1 MKAMTSMTEGT
12 RILALATMFAVAGC
26 ASTGSATPQGTPAPT
41 PAGSTTAPANGGQS
55 RAPSWRLATLEH
67 VDLWLHGFALLTSDT
82 GHVPF
87 FARGYKQRIIEC
99 GERCALQLPTGDY
112 KLVLR
117 DRQGTY
123 WTQRLSV
130 AMPMSAVVSPPDQG
144 TRRLGIGLTMAG
156 ALAISAGYITFL
168 VIAWKKYG
176 ESAADC
182 IVSSC
187 EREQFATSTYVIAG
201 GSLAVGAAL
210 GATGLV
216 LWRGSSHAVL
226 RSNAPDAPAASTG
239 AALSLTPAAGHRWA
253 GLALMGRF

>member
-1 MKAMTSMTEGT
+1 MAWSRKVS
-12 RILALATMFAVAGC
+12 IAVAAAFATVAAAGP
-26 ASTGSATPQGTPAPT
+26 ASAQALGPVPVHSVTL
-41 PAGSTTAPANGGQS
+41 TASEPGVTIVIQDKS
-55 RAPSWRLATLEH
+55 
-67 VDLWLHGFALLTSDT
+67 
-82 GHVPF
+82 
-87 FARGYKQRIIEC
+87 YKQRIIEC

-253 GLALMGRF
+253 GLALTGSF

>member
-1 MKAMTSMTEGT
+1 MVPMAWSRKVS
-12 RILALATMFAVAGC
+12 IAVA
-26 ASTGSATPQGTPAPT
+26 
-41 PAGSTTAPANGGQS
+41 AG
-55 RAPSWRLATLEH
+55 LATLAAA
-67 VDLWLHGFALLTSDT
+67 GPASAQALGPVTVHPVTLTASEPGVTIMIRDK
-82 GHVPF
+82 
-87 FARGYKQRIIEC
+87 RGIMVC
-99 GERCALQLPTGDY
+99 GERCTLQLPNGDY
-112 KLVLR
+112 KLVVR
-117 DRQGTY
+117 DPEGKL

-130 AMPMSAVVSPPDQG
+130 VMPISAVVSPPDQD
-144 TRRLGIGLTMAG
+144 TRRLGIALTMAG
-156 ALAISAGYITFL
+156 AVGISAGYITFL
-168 VIAWKKYG
+168 VIAWQKYV

-239 AALSLTPAAGHRWA
+239 AALSLTPAGGHRWA
-253 GLALMGRF
+253 GLALTGSF

>member
-1 MKAMTSMTEGT
+1 MAWSRKVS
-12 RILALATMFAVAGC
+12 IAVA
-26 ASTGSATPQGTPAPT
+26 A
-41 PAGSTTAPANGGQS
+41 
-55 RAPSWRLATLEH
+55 
-67 VDLWLHGFALLTSDT
+67 GFATVAAAGPVSAQALGPVPVHSVTLTASEPGMTIVVQDKS
-82 GHVPF
+82 
-87 FARGYKQRIIEC
+87 YKQRIIEC

-201 GSLAVGAAL
+201 ASLAVGAAL

>member
-1 MKAMTSMTEGT
+1 MVWSRKVS
-12 RILALATMFAVAGC
+12 IAVAAAFATIAAAGPVSAQALGPVPVHSVTLT
-26 ASTGSATPQGTPAPT
+26 ASEPGMTIVVQDKS
-41 PAGSTTAPANGGQS
+41 
-55 RAPSWRLATLEH
+55 
-67 VDLWLHGFALLTSDT
+67 
-82 GHVPF
+82 
-87 FARGYKQRIIEC
+87 YKQRIIEC

-201 GSLAVGAAL
+201 ASLAVGAAL

-253 GLALMGRF
+253 GLALMGSF

>member
-1 MKAMTSMTEGT
+1 MAWSRKVS
-12 RILALATMFAVAGC
+12 IAVA
-26 ASTGSATPQGTPAPT
+26 
-41 PAGSTTAPANGGQS
+41 AGF
-55 RAPSWRLATLEH
+55 ATLAAA
-67 VDLWLHGFALLTSDT
+67 GAASAQALRPVRVHPVTLTASEPGVTIMIRDK
-82 GHVPF
+82 
-87 FARGYKQRIIEC
+87 RGIIIEC
-99 GERCALQLPTGDY
+99 GERCALQLRTGDY
-112 KLVLR
+112 KLVVR
-117 DRQGTY
+117 DPEGKL

-130 AMPMSAVVSPPDQG
+130 FKPISAVVSPPDQG

-253 GLALMGRF
+253 GLALTGSF

>member
-1 MKAMTSMTEGT
+1 MAWSRKVSIG
-12 RILALATMFAVAGC
+12 VA
-26 ASTGSATPQGTPAPT
+26 A
-41 PAGSTTAPANGGQS
+41 
-55 RAPSWRLATLEH
+55 
-67 VDLWLHGFALLTSDT
+67 GFATVAAAGPASAQALGPVPVHSVTLTASEPGVT
-82 GHVPF
+82 IVIEEKSYQ
-87 FARGYKQRIIEC
+87 RRIIEC

-112 KLVLR
+112 KVVVR
-117 DRQGTY
+117 DPQGTY

-182 IVSSC
+182 IVSS
-187 EREQFATSTYVIAG
+187 TYVIAG

-226 RSNAPDAPAASTG
+226 RSNAPDTPAASTG

-253 GLALMGRF
+253 GL

>member
-1 MKAMTSMTEGT
+1 MAWSRMVS
-12 RILALATMFAVAGC
+12 IAVA
-26 ASTGSATPQGTPAPT
+26 A
-41 PAGSTTAPANGGQS
+41 
-55 RAPSWRLATLEH
+55 
-67 VDLWLHGFALLTSDT
+67 GFATVAAAGPVSAQALGPVPVHSVTLTASEPGMTIVVQDKS
-82 GHVPF
+82 
-87 FARGYKQRIIEC
+87 YKQRIIEC

-144 TRRLGIGLTMAG
+144 MRRLGIGLTMAG

-226 RSNAPDAPAASTG
+226 RSDAPDARAPNTG
-239 AALSLTPAAGHRWA
+239 AALSLTPAAGPRWA
-253 GLALMGRF
+253 GLALTGRF

>member
-1 MKAMTSMTEGT
+1 MAWSRKVSIG
-12 RILALATMFAVAGC
+12 VA
-26 ASTGSATPQGTPAPT
+26 A
-41 PAGSTTAPANGGQS
+41 
-55 RAPSWRLATLEH
+55 
-67 VDLWLHGFALLTSDT
+67 GFATVAAAGPASAQALGPVPVHSVTLTASEPGVT
-82 GHVPF
+82 IVIEEKSYQ
-87 FARGYKQRIIEC
+87 RRIIEC

-201 GSLAVGAAL
+201 ASLAVGAAL

>member
-1 MKAMTSMTEGT
+1 MAWSRMVS
-12 RILALATMFAVAGC
+12 IAVA
-26 ASTGSATPQGTPAPT
+26 A
-41 PAGSTTAPANGGQS
+41 
-55 RAPSWRLATLEH
+55 
-67 VDLWLHGFALLTSDT
+67 GFATVAAAGPVSAQALGPVPVHSVTLTASEPGMTIVVQDKS
-82 GHVPF
+82 
-87 FARGYKQRIIEC
+87 YKQRIIEC

-112 KLVLR
+112 KLVVR
-117 DRQGTY
+117 DPQGKL

-130 AMPMSAVVSPPDQG
+130 VMPISAVVSPPDQD

-156 ALAISAGYITFL
+156 AVGISAGYITFL

-253 GLALMGRF
+253 GLALTGSF

>member
-1 MKAMTSMTEGT
+1 MAWSRKVS
-12 RILALATMFAVAGC
+12 IAVA
-26 ASTGSATPQGTPAPT
+26 A
-41 PAGSTTAPANGGQS
+41 
-55 RAPSWRLATLEH
+55 
-67 VDLWLHGFALLTSDT
+67 GFATVAAAGPVSAQALGPVPVHSVTLTASEPGMTIVVQDKS
-82 GHVPF
+82 
-87 FARGYKQRIIEC
+87 YKQRIIEC

-201 GSLAVGAAL
+201 ASLAVGAAL

-253 GLALMGRF
+253 GLALMGSF